1 MDNYLDSLNSQII
14 DVLKEVGNIGAGN
27 AATALAQML
36 NKKVDMRVP
45 KINLLDLPS
54 VPELI
59 GGAENMVSSVFFEI
73 DGDIDGSIM
82 FLLDIDSAK
91 TLIRLIMQ
99 DYDGETFDEMT
110 RSIISEIGNILS
122 GAYVSSLSALTGLT
136 MKISVPSLAVDM
148 AGAILSVPAIQLGQV
163 SDNILIIQTE
173 FFEGN
178 DNVTGYFFLLPEMDS
193 YYTLLNSLGVTHEG

>member
-1 MDNYLDSLNSQII
+1 MDNYLDNLNAQVI

-45 KINLLDLPS
+45 KIDLLDLSS
-54 VPELI
+54 VPDLI
-59 GGAENMVSSVFFEI
+59 GGAENMVCSVFFEI

-82 FLLDIDSAK
+82 FLLDVESAK
-91 TLIRLIMQ
+91 TLIKLIMQ
-99 DYDGETFDEMT
+99 DYDSNTFDGIAE
-110 RSIISEIGNILS
+110 SIINEIGNILS
-122 GAYVSSLSALTGLT
+122 GAYVSSLSALTNLN
-136 MKISVPSLAVDM
+136 MKISVPSLAIDM

-178 DNVTGYFFLLPEMDS
+178 DNVSGYFFLLPEMES
-193 YYTLLNSLGVTHEG
+193 YHTLLKSLGVSYDG